1 MIPSRMSST
10 STESASTSASAARAA
25 SLVIIERRPC
35 TSASRQACRQA
46 VCIGGWAGGRA
57 GRQVGRQ
64 TGRLA
69 AQAGRCRLVL
79 AWMAV
84 HARRGRRARQRRTT
98 LLALCR
104 PRRAKSSPPCAHSRG
119 KRGST
124 VLRPSRARRPRELR
138 PPALE
143 EAHVILKHERCT
155 LLCRH
160 AAGPQAATPR
170 SAREGMPRQ
179 AWTHASIAFL
189 QQSMFLS
196 GVPLCPI
203 CNFLCSNL

>member
-1 MIPSRMSST
+1 MVPSRMSST

-46 VCIGGWAGGRA
+46 VCTGGWAGGRA

-69 AQAGRCRLVL
+69 AQAGSVL

-124 VLRPSRARRPRELR
+124 VLRPSRPRELR